1 MNEDFICIIFSQYLQ
16 FAIQIGRQLV
26 SLDISG
32 NKFPASEL
40 SPIMGAMDTNFSIL
54 RIKVDNQKFDDVST
68 LQLAGSIENTRRF
81 LHLNLNKCDIGPR
94 AGTVIGLAMENLRKL
109 QVINLESNGLGEK
122 VAKKMAALLSSKKLR
137 ISTLRLSDNEF
148 GSEGC
153 MHIVSVLPNNK
164 TLTDLDLSLN
174 GMDGNVA
181 LELAENT
188 AIKMESGIVVRPAR
202 LKRLNISHNNIG
214 TEAGVAIIEALST
227 EKTTFM
233 DLSNCALGPECGEA
247 LARGLRAI
255 TCGWSELILE
265 DNHLGKD
272 GVNPIF
278 WALRRNTSI
287 LSLDLSG
294 NGIGPVFGTEA
305 DGVGT
310 YGTSVASFLEMN
322 YIVRWL
328 DLAVSDGLAKSE
340 VRL

>member
-1 MNEDFICIIFSQYLQ
+1 
-16 FAIQIGRQLV
+16 
-26 SLDISG
+26 
-32 NKFPASEL
+32 
-40 SPIMGAMDTNFSIL
+40 MG
-54 RIKVDNQKFDDVST
+54 
-68 LQLAGSIENTRRF
+68 
-81 LHLNLNKCDIGPR
+81 
-94 AGTVIGLAMENLRKL
+94 
-109 QVINLESNGLGEK
+109 
-122 VAKKMAALLSSKKLR
+122 AALLSSKKLR

-255 TCGWSELILE
+255 TCGWSELIGRQSSRQRWGE
-265 DNHLGKD
+265 PNFLGIKAKYKYSIP
-272 GVNPIF
+272 GSERKWNRSS
-278 WALRRNTSI
+278 LRYR
-287 LSLDLSG
+287 G
-294 NGIGPVFGTEA
+294 
-305 DGVGT
+305 
-310 YGTSVASFLEMN
+310 
-322 YIVRWL
+322 
-328 DLAVSDGLAKSE
+328 
-340 VRL
+340 